1 MSPTINLLLLFVA
14 SSSFAFTF
22 ASPLSNHPTFG
33 AQEQKAIGH
42 NDLFIP
48 SPHNPVPYKEPFE
61 WDEKIH
67 YYEKHTNGSGHG
79 YYRRSSCPGVNTLA
93 NRGFINRSGRNISYD
108 EIAQAARVVW
118 NFGDDNIE
126 IVLGPTRKEH
136 PGPRIDLDMFA
147 DDAVQFK
154 INCLAAPTRDDRRV
168 GDNVNL
174 NKTLLKQLLSASK
187 DGETLIIEDTA
198 EHHHRRHNDSKA
210 TNPNFRF
217 GNSGA
222 ICSLAQYANMF
233 GMLGRQGKNGPGT
246 LHVEDVKKFYL
257 DEDWPKDYWRRQ
269 LPYYSPE
276 ANSYIDRMARH
287 IGYQIERPYPPDDHN
302 LYDVE
307 GDVAVFDVLP
317 PWKLPDRY
325 KQQEQEQ
332 KETTYL

>member
-118 NFGDDNIE
+118 NFGDDN
-126 IVLGPTRKEH
+126 VRHLSK
-136 PGPRIDLDMFA
+136 
-147 DDAVQFK
+147 
-154 INCLAAPTRDDRRV
+154 
-168 GDNVNL
+168 
-174 NKTLLKQLLSASK
+174 LL
-187 DGETLIIEDTA
+187 
-198 EHHHRRHNDSKA
+198 
-210 TNPNFRF
+210 
-217 GNSGA
+217 
-222 ICSLAQYANMF
+222 
-233 GMLGRQGKNGPGT
+233 
-246 LHVEDVKKFYL
+246 
-257 DEDWPKDYWRRQ
+257 
-269 LPYYSPE
+269 
-276 ANSYIDRMARH
+276 
-287 IGYQIERPYPPDDHN
+287 
-302 LYDVE
+302 
-307 GDVAVFDVLP
+307 
-317 PWKLPDRY
+317 
-325 KQQEQEQ
+325 
-332 KETTYL
+332 